1 MKMTSNVKTR
11 TFYPFHIQLILAIV
25 IGLVL
30 FGIIGCVVLLRFEV
44 NQRDRIHSGLSMAG
58 VDLSDMTISEAAA
71 AIQQNLTYPDTG
83 RLLIVDEEKSWLVS
97 PAQLGFQI
105 DAMASAKNAYANG
118 RDGGVINKLRAQMN
132 ASDQSVSLSPVVVYD
147 QRVAY
152 EFLQNIANQIDTPVI
167 EASLGVNGVEV
178 VVNSGQIGRQL
189 DIESSLKQI
198 DKILMALQDGAITLD
213 VVETAPVILDVTD
226 AAEQA
231 KNILKEPLV
240 LKLPEEIKNAGPWTI
255 TPEELAKFLVIE
267 RQKNGNSTE
276 FKVSLDRNLLII
288 YLSSLAP
295 TLKTGAIN
303 ARYIFND
310 DTRLLEVIEPA
321 VIGHTLNVE
330 ASLKEIV
337 ARVMA
342 GEHQIMLQMDLDEP
356 DAKDDTTGE
365 ELGITEL
372 VHAQTSYFYGSDPG
386 RVQNIAAAAKSFHG
400 LLIPPG
406 ATFSMAS
413 ALGNISLD
421 NGYAE
426 ALIIVGDQTIK
437 GVGGGVCQVSTT
449 LFRTA
454 FFAGYPI
461 VERNAHAYRVGYYEQ
476 RPDGSRDPSLAG
488 LDATVYVPLV
498 DLRFTN
504 DTPYWLLMETY
515 MGNYSLTWKFY
526 STKDG
531 RTMEWDST
539 GATDIVEAPE
549 PLYRENPELEQ
560 GEIKQVDYAAEGAY
574 VSVTRTVYK
583 SGEVYFQDT
592 FTTQYRPWQAVFEYG
607 PGTEGIPTPTP
618 TP

>member
-1 MKMTSNVKTR
+1 MTSNVKTR

-30 FGIIGCVVLLRFEV
+30 FGIIGCAVLLRFEV
-44 NQRDRIHSGLSMAG
+44 NQRDRIHSGLSMTG

-105 DAMASAKNAYANG
+105 DAMASAKNAYAYG

-132 ASDQSVSLSPVVVYD
+132 ASEQSVSLSPVVVYD

-255 TPEELAKFLVIE
+255 TTEELAKFLVIE
-267 RQKNGNSTE
+267 RQENGNSTE

-560 GEIKQVDYAAEGAY
+560 GEIKQVDYAADGAY